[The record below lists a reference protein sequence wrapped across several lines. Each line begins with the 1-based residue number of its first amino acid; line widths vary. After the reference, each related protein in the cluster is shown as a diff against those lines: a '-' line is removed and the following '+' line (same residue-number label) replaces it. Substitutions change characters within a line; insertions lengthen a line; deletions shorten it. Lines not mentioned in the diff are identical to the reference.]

1 MLITEFVIVV
11 GMAVVTFVIRYLL
24 FAVHDRI
31 SFPPII
37 NRSLKFIPPA
47 VLTAITLPII
57 FMPED
62 KLDFTLSNPYL
73 FASFVAVVAGIVSK
87 NLLITILFG
96 LGGFFIFNWLV
107 L

>member
-1 MLITEFVIVV
+1 
-11 GMAVVTFVIRYLL
+11 
-24 FAVHDRI
+24 
-31 SFPPII
+31 
-37 NRSLKFIPPA
+37 
-47 VLTAITLPII
+47 
-57 FMPED
+57 MPED